1 VQCIYRDMEYA
12 TNLIRSKAGKNHARR
27 DSAAAACSGDADGD
41 DIDEEEEEEESWT
54 FVGAD
59 AESQDDLSPEN
70 VLKRTA
76 ADFRVAS
83 PALGAHPTPTRA
95 LGSRVLGTPGSGSG
109 GSRLN

>member
-1 VQCIYRDMEYA
+1 MQCIYRDMEYA

-27 DSAAAACSGDADGD
+27 DSAAAGGDGADADGFED
-41 DIDEEEEEEESWT
+41 DEESWT

-70 VLKRTA
+70 VVKRAA

-83 PALGAHPTPTRA
+83 TTPTRA
-95 LGSRVLGTPGSGSG
+95 LGSRVLGTPGSG
-109 GSRLN
+109 GSRPN